1 MLKTLI
7 RILSPLRSR
16 IWDMVVFLFS
26 VFWLQKEWM
35 QSSLGERRGRDQK
48 ADAYSKSILS
58 RRLFSLFNE
67 QKNKGGLTLGFAKQY
82 QNKPRPS
89 ALFSLSSLNT
99 IAFIPSGANKQKIKR
114 IDHSKCNVR
123 ASKNAGQAFSTQRYL
138 YICYGLFFL
147 FSSVL
152 S

>member
-1 MLKTLI
+1 M
-7 RILSPLRSR
+7 
-16 IWDMVVFLFS
+16 
-26 VFWLQKEWM
+26 KE
-35 QSSLGERRGRDQK
+35 ERGQK

-99 IAFIPSGANKQKIKR
+99 IAFISFWSQQTENK
-114 IDHSKCNVR
+114 
-123 ASKNAGQAFSTQRYL
+123 KNRP
-138 YICYGLFFL
+138 
-147 FSSVL
+147 
-152 S
+152 

>member
-1 MLKTLI
+1 MGG
-7 RILSPLRSR
+7 
-16 IWDMVVFLFS
+16 M
-26 VFWLQKEWM
+26 KE
-35 QSSLGERRGRDQK
+35 ERDQK

-123 ASKNAGQAFSTQRYL
+123 ASKNAGQTYFLSSSRLLSSPPHPLKAYCIHSTWSQHTENKKNRP
-138 YICYGLFFL
+138 
-147 FSSVL
+147 
-152 S
+152 

>member
-1 MLKTLI
+1 M
-7 RILSPLRSR
+7 
-16 IWDMVVFLFS
+16 
-26 VFWLQKEWM
+26 KE
-35 QSSLGERRGRDQK
+35 ERDQK

-114 IDHSKCNVR
+114 IDHCKCNVR
-123 ASKNAGQAFSTQRYL
+123 ASKNAEQAFSTQ
-138 YICYGLFFL
+138 
-147 FSSVL
+147 
-152 S
+152 